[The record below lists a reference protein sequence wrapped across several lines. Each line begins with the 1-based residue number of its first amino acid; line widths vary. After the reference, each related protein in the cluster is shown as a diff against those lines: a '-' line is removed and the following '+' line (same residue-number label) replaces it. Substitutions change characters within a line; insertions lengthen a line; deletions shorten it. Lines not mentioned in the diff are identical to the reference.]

1 MATQH
6 NFRIK
11 NGLEVAGVQRISS
24 AGVIT
29 GTLDSNTTATTQSAL
44 DNSTK
49 IATTAYT
56 DAAITAVIGG
66 APGTLDTLNELAAAI
81 NDDDSYAT
89 TLTTALAGKL
99 SLSGGTLTGNVTL
112 NKTSGDALFKIVT
125 GGGNDAILELDA
137 PGAGGA
143 QSFIKFSDS
152 GTLAGSIIYTHNSGG
167 TDYMTFGTGGNNT
180 TALTIDSSQR
190 VGIGTTN
197 PSTLLNVNTPS
208 SGSHDAIIISRTT
221 HGTVGTFKNAAGAL
235 EITSNKQLLLGADP
249 TNSFTA
255 AGSEILFQT
264 DGTTKMT
271 LSSAGQLA
279 IGQAPISTNNM
290 GDVKFQL
297 GNNYAF
303 GGVYSA
309 FGEILSSQS
318 TIVGNNIRPVIGAN
332 NQVMRHYNGNDAGNF
347 MKLTY
352 STGVTFHT
360 GITTTQGTG
369 ISEDTNERMRID
381 TSGRVGIGTTSPQS
395 YYSKNL
401 VVLTDGDDT
410 GGITLISPATD
421 DTAYICFADGTSGAA
436 RYAGYLGY
444 SHNDEKAF
452 IGIGGSTKMTILSN
466 GRTAIGGNHTPTKF
480 LHVKGAFN
488 ATGAIGATFENT
500 DTNGSSWLQLAGNGT
515 AGSFQIGAS
524 GGNFRLY
531 NDTTSAHI
539 LDISSTG
546 ALLAGVGTV
555 SLPGISF
562 ISDSNSGLY
571 QPAADQVGVVAGG
584 SRKLL
589 LTATDA
595 YFQNLS
601 GNINSGSNVIVTKSS
616 AKLEATES
624 GGASVRMIAGGST
637 GYIGNYSNHELQF
650 MTNSTKRFSVSNA
663 GSVVM
668 DYFLGVRTA
677 TQSNGNAFAYSLTI
691 QADNG
696 GNAIE
701 IFRTASSRMTQYMS
715 ADGKYYFDMNGSATP
730 EIRFR
735 SAGTDWMRTQGTR
748 LFVGGSSTQTL
759 GAGGSAA
766 GGAANQTIVQVQGA
780 VDMGYQGRY
789 THGLWGPATVASSGR
804 YTHLKTAMWGGGS
817 PHGNAEYI
825 MGGFL
830 ITGYRYQSNANHRM
844 LHQFHNWSGT
854 LYNYSA
860 SDLLAANYWAGGSG
874 GASHVYV
881 ASDGHVTIRLDSQ
894 SSAYRMFYV
903 EYIQYSQYNKVSA
916 EILSAT
922 VSNSATI

>member
-1 MATQH
+1 
-6 NFRIK
+6 
-11 NGLEVAGVQRISS
+11 SS

-369 ISEDTNERMRID
+369 
-381 TSGRVGIGTTSPQS
+381 
-395 YYSKNL
+395 
-401 VVLTDGDDT
+401 
-410 GGITLISPATD
+410 
-421 DTAYICFADGTSGAA
+421 
-436 RYAGYLGY
+436 
-444 SHNDEKAF
+444 
-452 IGIGGSTKMTILSN
+452 
-466 GRTAIGGNHTPTKF
+466 
-480 LHVKGAFN
+480 
-488 ATGAIGATFENT
+488 
-500 DTNGSSWLQLAGNGT
+500 
-515 AGSFQIGAS
+515 
-524 GGNFRLY
+524 
-531 NDTTSAHI
+531 
-539 LDISSTG
+539 
-546 ALLAGVGTV
+546 V
-555 SLPGISF
+555 S
-562 ISDSNSGLY
+562 
-571 QPAADQVGVVAGG
+571 
-584 SRKLL
+584 
-589 LTATDA
+589 
-595 YFQNLS
+595 
-601 GNINSGSNVIVTKSS
+601 
-616 AKLEATES
+616 
-624 GGASVRMIAGGST
+624 
-637 GYIGNYSNHELQF
+637 
-650 MTNSTKRFSVSNA
+650 
-663 GSVVM
+663 
-668 DYFLGVRTA
+668 
-677 TQSNGNAFAYSLTI
+677 
-691 QADNG
+691 
-696 GNAIE
+696 
-701 IFRTASSRMTQYMS
+701 
-715 ADGKYYFDMNGSATP
+715 
-730 EIRFR
+730 
-735 SAGTDWMRTQGTR
+735 
-748 LFVGGSSTQTL
+748 
-759 GAGGSAA
+759 
-766 GGAANQTIVQVQGA
+766 
-780 VDMGYQGRY
+780 
-789 THGLWGPATVASSGR
+789 
-804 YTHLKTAMWGGGS
+804 
-817 PHGNAEYI
+817 
-825 MGGFL
+825 
-830 ITGYRYQSNANHRM
+830 
-844 LHQFHNWSGT
+844 
-854 LYNYSA
+854 
-860 SDLLAANYWAGGSG
+860 
-874 GASHVYV
+874 
-881 ASDGHVTIRLDSQ
+881 
-894 SSAYRMFYV
+894 
-903 EYIQYSQYNKVSA
+903 
-916 EILSAT
+916 
-922 VSNSATI
+922 

>member
-1 MATQH
+1 
-6 NFRIK
+6 
-11 NGLEVAGVQRISS
+11 
-24 AGVIT
+24 
-29 GTLDSNTTATTQSAL
+29 
-44 DNSTK
+44 
-49 IATTAYT
+49 
-56 DAAITAVIGG
+56 
-66 APGTLDTLNELAAAI
+66 NELAAAI

-369 ISEDTNERMRID
+369 VSEATNERMRI
-381 TSGRVGIGTTSPQS
+381 
-395 YYSKNL
+395 N
-401 VVLTDGDDT
+401 TDG
-410 GGITLISPATD
+410 
-421 DTAYICFADGTSGAA
+421 
-436 RYAGYLGY
+436 R
-444 SHNDEKAF
+444 
-452 IGIGGSTKMTILSN
+452 IGINNDGSAWVDVNDRIIIN
-466 GRTAIGGNHTPTKF
+466 GRTVSRGYGHSAMALGRYNSGATAGEAGVIMAF
-480 LHVKGAFN
+480 LHGGGGVGSISIDSSSTTY
-488 ATGAIGATFENT
+488 ATTSDLRLKENIKTIT
-500 DTNGSSWLQLAGNGT
+500 DGSSKIMAMNPIMHTWKSDPEHDEVSGFIAQEMLDIIPE
-515 AGSFQIGAS
+515 SIS
-524 GGNFRLY
+524 GGNEENKYY
-531 NDTTSAHI
+531 N
-539 LDISSTG
+539 
-546 ALLAGVGTV
+546 
-555 SLPGISF
+555 
-562 ISDSNSGLY
+562 
-571 QPAADQVGVVAGG
+571 
-584 SRKLL
+584 
-589 LTATDA
+589 
-595 YFQNLS
+595 
-601 GNINSGSNVIVTKSS
+601 
-616 AKLEATES
+616 
-624 GGASVRMIAGGST
+624 
-637 GYIGNYSNHELQF
+637 
-650 MTNSTKRFSVSNA
+650 
-663 GSVVM
+663 M
-668 DYFLGVRTA
+668 DY
-677 TQSNGNAFAYSLTI
+677 
-691 QADNG
+691 
-696 GNAIE
+696 
-701 IFRTASSRMTQYMS
+701 
-715 ADGKYYFDMNGSATP
+715 
-730 EIRFR
+730 
-735 SAGTDWMRTQGTR
+735 
-748 LFVGGSSTQTL
+748 
-759 GAGGSAA
+759 
-766 GGAANQTIVQVQGA
+766 
-780 VDMGYQGRY
+780 GR
-789 THGLWGPATVASSGR
+789 
-804 YTHLKTAMWGGGS
+804 
-817 PHGNAEYI
+817 I
-825 MGGFL
+825 
-830 ITGYRYQSNANHRM
+830 
-844 LHQFHNWSGT
+844 
-854 LYNYSA
+854 
-860 SDLLAANYWAGGSG
+860 
-874 GASHVYV
+874 
-881 ASDGHVTIRLDSQ
+881 
-894 SSAYRMFYV
+894 
-903 EYIQYSQYNKVSA
+903 
-916 EILSAT
+916 
-922 VSNSATI
+922 